1 MTALVALA
9 MLADLATFWAV
20 VPLVGIGA
28 ELNPVMAQGYSL
40 GGILVV
46 AALKLAGLAAI
57 VLIVARVRRPRLR
70 YLAAAIAIVVGVTG
84 AASNVGAWVATPR
97 PAAHVDQSPLL
108 PGDDFARRTGTSDS
122 HPGAQPAVPGRIAHT
137 LSAVAA
143 SGPMPTGSPRTAPIL
158 RGTATTYGPGWD
170 GWLAL
175 PQGPG
180 VRVRI
185 CGAGGCVV
193 RTSTDAGPSLAMQRQ
208 GRIADLDVTTF
219 EAVCGVPWT
228 RGLCRVTVTPI
239 PAPPATA
246 TVP

>member
-1 MTALVALA
+1 MTTLVTLA
-9 MLADLATFWAV
+9 MLADLMSFAV
-20 VPLVGIGA
+20 LVETVGIGA

-70 YLAAAIAIVVGVTG
+70 HLAAAIAIVVGVTG

-97 PAAHVDQSPLL
+97 AALDIAASPRPPAQR
-108 PGDDFARRTGTSDS
+108 G
-122 HPGAQPAVPGRIAHT
+122 QPEPKAVTPAPIPAELVPGRIAHS

-143 SGPMPTGSPRTAPIL
+143 SGPKPTGSPRTAPIL
-158 RGTATTYGPGWD
+158 RGTASTYGPGWD

-208 GRIADLDVTTF
+208 GRIVDLDVTDF
-219 EAVCGVPWT
+219 ETVCGVPWT
-228 RGLCRVTVTPI
+228 RGLCTVVVTAI
-239 PAPPATA
+239 PQPPTTA
-246 TVP
+246 TTP